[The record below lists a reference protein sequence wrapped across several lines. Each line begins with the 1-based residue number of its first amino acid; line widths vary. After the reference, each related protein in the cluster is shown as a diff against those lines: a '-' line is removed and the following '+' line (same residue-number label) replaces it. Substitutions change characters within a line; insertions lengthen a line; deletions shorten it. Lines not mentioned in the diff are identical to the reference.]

1 MVASTNGVS
10 GIIAPDGTVLDRAG
24 TRTQD
29 VLVERIALDSAIT
42 PAVRLGAWIGWL
54 CAGAVVVGLLLELLA
69 YRRMWQRND
78 RRRQPEH
85 RRSGTRRGRPD
96 LQRSGQSRLDRRSAA
111 PRAARHRRA
120 GGRRPLAGRH
130 RPDRRQARRR
140 RPQVKVLH
148 RAAKGGLG
156 GAYLHGFAHALAAG
170 YDVIGEMDADGSHQ
184 PEQLSRL
191 LVALDGADL
200 VIGARWVRGGSVV
213 NWPLQRELLSRGG
226 NLYVRLLLGIGV
238 GTPPRA
244 TASSGVRRSEKI
256 DLATVRS
263 TGYVFQTDLV
273 ARTLRAGLV
282 VREVPI
288 EFVERVRGES
298 KMSGAVAV
306 ESLRKITAW
315 GVRERAA
322 QVRRGLRRRGEPPPP
337 PHGPRCS
344 WRSSW
349 CRWSRS
355 TC

>member
-1 MVASTNGVS
+1 MSIDGLGRVVVVIPTYNEAANLAWIVGRLRRAQPDVDVLVVDDQS
-10 GIIAPDGTVLDRAG
+10 PDGTG
-24 TRTQD
+24 
-29 VLVERIALDSAIT
+29 RIAD
-42 PAVRLGAWIGWL
+42 RL
-54 CAGAVVVGLLLELLA
+54 
-69 YRRMWQRND
+69 
-78 RRRQPEH
+78 
-85 RRSGTRRGRPD
+85 
-96 LQRSGQSRLDRRSAA
+96 AA
-111 PRAARHRRA
+111 A
-120 GGRRPLAGRH
+120 
-130 RPDRRQARRR
+130 D
-140 RPQVKVLH
+140 PQVEVLH

-191 LVALDGADL
+191 LAALDDADL
-200 VIGARWVRGGSVV
+200 VIGARWVPGGSVV

-238 GTPPRA
+238 RDA
-244 TASSGVRRSEKI
+244 TAGYRLFRRTTLEKI

-322 QVRRGLRRRGEPPPP
+322 QVRSGLRRQ
-337 PHGPRCS
+337 
-344 WRSSW
+344 W
-349 CRWSRS
+349 
-355 TC
+355 